1 MFHVKHDLGHDPAL
15 EASDGFEYAPADA
28 HNIGGPGPRSSPNRA
43 SILRPVAWCSRQP
56 AVGGREEQSEPRDI
70 PTGQTM
76 PEAVRLHP
84 KAWVPN
90 ANDPTLGGR
99 KSRSNEGVRSRLRAW
114 CCGARLWSRVR
125 AACSRLGRGMIDCG
139 VIRATNLPM
148 LFDPSDLS
156 CFT

>member
-70 PTGQTM
+70 SDRSNDARSCPVASESVGAKRKRPHAGWSQE
-76 PEAVRLHP
+76 PVERGGAESASSLVLWGEAV
-84 KAWVPN
+84 VESE
-90 ANDPTLGGR
+90 GG
-99 KSRSNEGVRSRLRAW
+99 V
-114 CCGARLWSRVR
+114 
-125 AACSRLGRGMIDCG
+125 
-139 VIRATNLPM
+139 
-148 LFDPSDLS
+148 
-156 CFT
+156 